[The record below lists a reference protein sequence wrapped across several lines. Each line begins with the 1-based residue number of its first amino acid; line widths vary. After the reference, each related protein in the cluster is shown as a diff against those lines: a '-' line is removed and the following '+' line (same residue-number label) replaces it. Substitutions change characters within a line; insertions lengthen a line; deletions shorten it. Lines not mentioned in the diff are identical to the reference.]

1 MILFGH
7 RGAKGE
13 APENT
18 VEGFL
23 HARCLGIT
31 SFELDIR
38 LTADDQLV
46 LMHDSTVDRT
56 TSASGPVSEFT
67 AADLA
72 AVDARAEHPDWP
84 NRVGV
89 PTLAAV
95 LEAVPDAAEWE
106 LEIKTDT
113 RERLAR
119 ICELL
124 PPIVERFGLR
134 DRVKVSSFDPVAL
147 ELIAASAPHLARA
160 FIAAYDAPDSLE
172 TALRLGAVRAGTPL
186 ASSSAEMVRA
196 VQNAGLEATGWPG
209 NTEDG
214 IRTLLNWGVDNITT
228 DYPTLAMR
236 VVAGESPGPAA
247 QTAP

>member
-18 VEGFL
+18 VDGFVY
-23 HARCLGIT
+23 ARGLGIT

-46 LMHDSTVDRT
+46 LMHDQTVDRT
-56 TSASGPVSEFT
+56 TSASGPVSAFT

-72 AVDARAEHPDWP
+72 AVDAWAEHPDWP

-89 PTLAAV
+89 PTLTEV
-95 LEAVPDAAEWE
+95 FEAVPDAAEWE
-106 LEIKTDT
+106 VEIKTDS

-119 ICELL
+119 ICDLL
-124 PPIVERFGLR
+124 PPVFERFGVR
-134 DRVKVSSFDPVAL
+134 ERVKVSSFDPVAL
-147 ELIAASAPHLARA
+147 ELITASAPHLPRC
-160 FIAAYDAPDSLE
+160 FIAAYDTPESLE

-186 ASSSAEMVRA
+186 ASSSREMVRA
-196 VQNAGLEATGWPG
+196 VQDAGLEATGWPG
-209 NTEDG
+209 NTEEG
-214 IRTLLNWGVDNITT
+214 IRTLMGWGVDNITT

-236 VVAGESPGPAA
+236 VMAGG
-247 QTAP
+247 